1 MLFFFIALQIATFF
15 FFKTYINVT
24 KTPIEK
30 KVPIIYGGN
39 YMDVCAAILA
49 YVYRLLR
56 ISSHKT
62 QQIIQIPRKVKH
74 FFFRI
79 FKSKTEIV
87 FFKGKKYRNSH
98 EILMLMQLFTLL
110 SKHKQLRISLK
121 AHLCWSIKSQFS

>member
-1 MLFFFIALQIATFF
+1 M
-15 FFKTYINVT
+15 YINVT

-49 YVYRLLR
+49 YVYRLMR

-74 FFFRI
+74 F
-79 FKSKTEIV
+79 SLE
-87 FFKGKKYRNSH
+87 Y
-98 EILMLMQLFTLL
+98 
-110 SKHKQLRISLK
+110 LRAKRKLCFLK
-121 AHLCWSIKSQFS
+121 AKNIEIHMKF